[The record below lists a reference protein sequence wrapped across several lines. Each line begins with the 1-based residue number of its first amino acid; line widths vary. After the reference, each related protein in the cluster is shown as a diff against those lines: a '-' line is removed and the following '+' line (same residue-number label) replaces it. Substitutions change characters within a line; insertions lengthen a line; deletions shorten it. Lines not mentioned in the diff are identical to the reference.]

1 MSSLWSRPAAELLD
15 ATASAE
21 ATPGG
26 GATAAVAAAF
36 GAALLSMAV
45 GISQKREA
53 SAELENAGRQVT
65 ALRRRLQALAD
76 EDVQAFGQY
85 VKASHLPSD
94 DPGRP
99 EALQAAGETAM
110 QVPLTLART
119 IVEGLEAAQ
128 ALAPQVHPEV
138 VSDVGAGASLL
149 QGALLAALLTVE
161 INLPHV
167 AADARGAIQAEHD
180 RLKARGMGQAQAT
193 LDSCAGRLRQAAGE
207 G

>member
-1 MSSLWSRPAAELLD
+1 MSSLWSRSAADLLD

-26 GATAAVAAAF
+26 GATAAVTGAF

-45 GISQKREA
+45 GISQKKGA
-53 SAELENAGRQVT
+53 SARLDDALKQVT
-65 ALRRRLQALAD
+65 ALRQRLQALAD

-85 VKASHLPSD
+85 VEASHLSTD
-94 DPGRP
+94 DPQRP
-99 EALQAAGETAM
+99 EALQAAGEAAM
-110 QVPLTLART
+110 QVPLTLARV
-119 IVEGLEAAQ
+119 IVEGLDTAQ
-128 ALAPQVHPEV
+128 ALALAVHQEV

-167 AADARGAIQAEHD
+167 AADAREAIQAEHD
-180 RLKARGMGQAQAT
+180 RLKDQGLKRAQAT
-193 LDSCAGRLRQAAGE
+193 LDSCAERLREAASTG
-207 G
+207 